1 MAVENK
7 YINTTDLN
15 TDGTPKRP
23 RNARAVRQFGAHEYM
38 AKFTFEVAAADDND
52 SIYRVFEKVPPNI
65 IPTAFL
71 ILSDG
76 LTSSS
81 DWNIGVAKP
90 IDRGGAVISEN
101 CLADALDLSTAGTL
115 IAPKNGLNQVAI
127 EDVGLKRL
135 WEIAGLTLAA
145 TIRPMDIILKG
156 VAVGSAAGTI
166 AGMLRYTMD

>member
-52 SIYRVFEKVPPNI
+52 SIYRVFTRVPPNI
-65 IPTAFL
+65 IPTSFL

-81 DWNIGVAKP
+81 DWNVGVAHP
-90 IDRGGAVISEN
+90 LGRGGAVISEN
-101 CLADALDLSTAGTL
+101 CLADALDLSTAKTL
-115 IAPKNGLNQVAI
+115 IAPANGLAAVAI
-127 EDVGLKRL
+127 ENVGQSRL
-135 WEIAGLTLAA
+135 WEIAGLTLAS
-145 TIRPMDIILKG
+145 TIRDLDIILKG

-166 AGMLRYTMD
+166 AGILRYIMD